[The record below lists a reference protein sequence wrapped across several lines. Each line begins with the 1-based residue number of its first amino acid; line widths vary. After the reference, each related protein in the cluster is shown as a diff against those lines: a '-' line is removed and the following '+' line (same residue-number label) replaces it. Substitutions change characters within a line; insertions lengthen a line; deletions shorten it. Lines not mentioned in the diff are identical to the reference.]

1 MEHVSVTR
9 TDAVGRIEMDRPE
22 SNNSLNL
29 AMSEELHEAA
39 IELVEDEAVRCIVL
53 TGSGKT
59 FNTGADLGMLSADS
73 EDAALLRSMAH
84 QLHGT
89 VSQLHRAPKPV
100 VCGVNGVAAGGG
112 IGLSICG
119 DVVLVAESARFEFAY
134 PRIGL
139 SADGGSSYFL
149 PRLVGLRRAQEI
161 AFRDEPVGAEE
172 AVDIGL
178 ATEAVPEEDFEDR
191 LAEEAARLADGPTRA
206 HAATKALLRQS
217 LDRQLDEQMATEAST
232 IAGLTGTD
240 DYQRGVE
247 AFFAKEPA
255 DFRGE

>member
-1 MEHVSVTR
+1 MEHVTVTR
-9 TDAVGRIEMDRPE
+9 TEAVGRITMDRPE
-22 SNNSLNL
+22 SNNSINPE
-29 AMSEELHEAA
+29 MGEELHEAA
-39 IELVEDEAVRCIVL
+39 IELVEDDAIRCIVL
-53 TGSGKT
+53 TGVGKT
-59 FNTGADLGMLSADS
+59 FNTGADLGVLSADPG
-73 EDAALLRSMAH
+73 DAALLRSMAH
-84 QLHGT
+84 RLHGT

-112 IGLSICG
+112 IGLSVCG
-119 DVVLVAESARFEFAY
+119 DIVLVAESARFRFAY

-149 PRLVGLRRAQEI
+149 PRLLGLRRAQEI
-161 AFRDEPVGAEE
+161 AFRDEDVGAEE
-172 AVDIGL
+172 AAEIGL
-178 ATEAVPEEDFEDR
+178 VTEAVPDGEFEER
-191 LAEEAARLADGPTRA
+191 LAEEAARLAEGPTRA